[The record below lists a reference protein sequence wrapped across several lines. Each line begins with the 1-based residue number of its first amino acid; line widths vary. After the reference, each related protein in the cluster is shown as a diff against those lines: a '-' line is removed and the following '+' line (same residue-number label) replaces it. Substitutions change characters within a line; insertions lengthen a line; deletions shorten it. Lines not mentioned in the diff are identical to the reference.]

1 MAISAMNKQRQR
13 QQQRLRRPEAGGEAD
28 EKDDAPLDQRDR
40 GSPERLPEHDLEP
53 RHRGHQRFLQ
63 KAELAVPD
71 GLDAAEDRGE
81 QDAHRDD
88 ARRQKLHVVAAAGAG
103 EGGPK
108 PETERQQEQGRL
120 AERADHAGARAEIP
134 L

>member
-1 MAISAMNKQRQR
+1 
-13 QQQRLRRPEAGGEAD
+13 LRAPQCDPEAD
-28 EKDDAPLDQRDR
+28 EKYDAPLDQRDR
-40 GSPERLPEHDLEP
+40 GAAERASEHDLEP

-71 GLDAAEDRGE
+71 DLDAAEDGRE

-88 ARRQKLHVVAAAGAG
+88 AGRQELHVVAAAGAG
-103 EGGPK
+103 EGWAE
-108 PETERQQEQGRL
+108 PETERQQKQGRL